1 MGAGITQ
8 ESRAET
14 ARRADFAVEW
24 LQSIL
29 KAKIGKAFAY
39 TSLIGLDPQV
49 QPAAGPTR
57 SRAALGEAGT
67 SRVEKQSP

>member
-39 TSLIGLDPQV
+39 GDVRVNVRIQ
-49 QPAAGPTR
+49 AGEIVSVKTTD
-57 SRAALGEAGT
+57 EADY
-67 SRVEKQSP
+67 K